1 MLMGESMKKDEY
13 QLKLPA
19 DVSDQL
25 KLDQD
30 TPVKLVVKR
39 DRLVVQFA
47 EPRLQIFQGRVL
59 VWPLALALLSAI
71 GYFIYCLSQGLHAV
85 RLVGDNSLATGI
97 IVIGTVVGT
106 LLFAGFFIRDR
117 NNPHNHFTQNIYWR
131 NFPVIVLSFALIVV
145 LMLSGSMWLLG
156 TLFKGAIFDIFTASV
171 IFMVFSAVVN
181 LVMVYFALMVD
192 VGVLTTVLTL
202 VIISGVVI
210 AMAVN
215 NQRYWWQHNLSF
227 LGTNNASSSGWQ
239 FNATLIF
246 AALLM
251 IALIDYLFVS
261 LQEFFPKS
269 RRLLVLRILLTL
281 TAVDLGLV
289 GVFPNNV
296 SSHAL
301 HDQVATFLV
310 YLIMA
315 LIVGVRWLLPRVT
328 QEFLYL
334 SYGVGAALF
343 VAEVL
348 FRWVGYFSLTAFEM
362 MAFVLAFGWLLM
374 LLDRIENLI
383 NTGTAG
389 EIVQNRENN

>member
-1 MLMGESMKKDEY
+1 MGDGMKKDEF
-13 QLKLPA
+13 QLKLPT

-59 VWPLALALLSAI
+59 VWPLVLALLSAI
-71 GYFIYCLSQGLHAV
+71 GYFIYCISQGLHAV
-85 RLVGDNSLATGI
+85 QLVGENSLATGI

-117 NNPHNHFTQNIYWR
+117 NNPRNHFTQNIYWR

-192 VGVLTTVLTL
+192 AGVLTTVLTL

-269 RRLLVLRILLTL
+269 RQLWILRILLTL

-310 YLIMA
+310 YLIIA
-315 LIVGVRWLLPRVT
+315 LIVGVRWLLPQVT

-389 EIVQNRENN
+389 KIVQTKENN